1 MVPTTGVVGRSN
13 HGRVASTKTSQK
25 TTELIRTP
33 ANDEVGNRQLRY
45 QAKLVVKRFEYLANY
60 DFLDSDSTPTDLS
73 IVRLRPKE
81 HLLTEL
87 HSTLLPLLQKQIDSI
102 ADALM
107 EPDKVWDNI
116 TLVLKLQPELEQTL
130 DQTIRAIDEIIPG
143 KLPEPNPRN
152 DQNSREF
159 KCYRLRGLNQTIR
172 RDMKDYGKFF
182 FLGCKQAIEPLQP
195 PLQPP
200 PNDLQI
206 DLQSAW
212 LDFDWRVEQAISWAK
227 ASELNI
233 ICDNWEVTLSDVG
246 QTVDHLLSLI
256 NTKNEE
262 GSQTLVQLAKSFIP
276 IVKLSRLFFVKLSSE
291 GMSRKGGPLCTEMSS
306 YQLHSLET
314 SVRDITHSVMSLERL
329 LRRSEEDEPDETSQ
343 YLIDQVERLLP
354 RFQTCLFLA
363 DLYIVPIFPQLNV
376 CSTQVYFKTWFVT
389 WNTLFS
395 QAACNAIEACHTYEL
410 QF

>member
-1 MVPTTGVVGRSN
+1 MLSSINRCKVLASVSTSLKANEKEGADKMVPIQKPLELNFCTKLVNIPGCCSLIPSNWLQDSVDFKREPNGAENRVVCQRQGPSLAAPEPAGGEEDGLARAFTGTLRARLVKNGANNRVVGRSN

-182 FLGCKQAIEPLQP
+182 FWVANKPLNHFSPHFSPHQTTCKSTYKAHGLISIGVSNKP
-195 PLQPP
+195 
-200 PNDLQI
+200 
-206 DLQSAW
+206 SAGQK
-212 LDFDWRVEQAISWAK
+212 R
-227 ASELNI
+227 LN
-233 ICDNWEVTLSDVG
+233 
-246 QTVDHLLSLI
+246 
-256 NTKNEE
+256 
-262 GSQTLVQLAKSFIP
+262 
-276 IVKLSRLFFVKLSSE
+276 
-291 GMSRKGGPLCTEMSS
+291 
-306 YQLHSLET
+306 
-314 SVRDITHSVMSLERL
+314 
-329 LRRSEEDEPDETSQ
+329 
-343 YLIDQVERLLP
+343 
-354 RFQTCLFLA
+354 
-363 DLYIVPIFPQLNV
+363 
-376 CSTQVYFKTWFVT
+376 
-389 WNTLFS
+389 
-395 QAACNAIEACHTYEL
+395 
-410 QF
+410 